1 MTDQTNNC
9 SLVIGERIK
18 QELKRQGKTTVW
30 LAKQLGC
37 HRTNIYKI
45 YSKSTIDTGM
55 LMHICK
61 VIGYNFFDL
70 LSEEYKKQVNLK
82 SASNLN
88 GNLNCSKELEH
99 YAS

>member
-1 MTDQTNNC
+1 MA
-9 SLVIGERIK
+9 R
-18 QELKRQGKTTVW
+18 
-30 LAKQLGC
+30 KQLGC

-70 LSEEYKKQVNLK
+70 LSEEYKKQVN
-82 SASNLN
+82 
-88 GNLNCSKELEH
+88 G
-99 YAS
+99 

>member
-1 MTDQTNNC
+1 MDLLVFKENKKMTDQTNNC

-70 LSEEYKKQVNLK
+70 LSEEYKKQVN
-82 SASNLN
+82 
-88 GNLNCSKELEH
+88 G
-99 YAS
+99 